1 VYDKA
6 LSGLL
11 CCHRIFAFPFSP
23 SEALR
28 GIESLCAVVRSSFRF
43 DGYSS
48 FTPSTSL
55 TSNTTPSTFPTRF
68 LTIHRATRR
77 AREVVQTQERRVI
90 CGAVRSEEGSVRKRG
105 EGGEDARRRAQVA
118 TSETVA
124 RLFERVWL
132 ACGTS
137 RGRREAA
144 VVVGNVSMRRKK
156 GKERE
161 THA

>member
-68 LTIHRATRR
+68 FTIHRATRR
-77 AREVVQTQERRVI
+77 AREVVQTQERRVT
-90 CGAVRSEEGSVRKRG
+90 CGGVQERGQRGRGVRG
-105 EGGEDARRRAQVA
+105 EWAHKD
-118 TSETVA
+118 
-124 RLFERVWL
+124 
-132 ACGTS
+132 
-137 RGRREAA
+137 
-144 VVVGNVSMRRKK
+144 
-156 GKERE
+156 ERE
-161 THA
+161 LRPVKEFRVCSSAFRTHAKPAEGGMELQ